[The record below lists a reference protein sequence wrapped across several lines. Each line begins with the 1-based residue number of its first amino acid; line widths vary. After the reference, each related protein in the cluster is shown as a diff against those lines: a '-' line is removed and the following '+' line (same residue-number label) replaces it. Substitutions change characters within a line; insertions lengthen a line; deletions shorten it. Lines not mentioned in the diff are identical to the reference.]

1 MGILNRVINILILL
15 AAIAAVVFSYMLFS
29 KRNDLTDG
37 WRKMAEAINATA
49 ATLDDKNASGTKA
62 AQELATE
69 KMKHTEYANLD
80 QVLPKLKDNASK
92 IVKQRNDLAMSLQ
105 KAANTLEIT
114 GVNAKDFQN
123 VTTYESKDK
132 DLSSKISDFKR
143 NRDNVFSNYVRT
155 GSTAG
160 VSISANDLK
169 DPSKANAAAQ
179 KVNTQINDI
188 KARRDRF
195 SSHIAA
201 VSRTLGLKNPNLGG
215 TNYASELNTSL
226 AAVRK
231 YKADADSTKNA
242 LAAEKRRTASLNNQI
257 AAHRKTI
264 SNHLADIKS
273 KQKRIDELLRVI
285 SDDGKSRI
293 PEKLLTSSDPECYGY
308 VKGKVEYIDKDY
320 GFITIN
326 IGRKYEFV
334 QKYGIKDNKVPFPLT
349 TGKIMTVARGLNSSS
364 PEFIGK
370 VLVAKVDDYSAICN
384 LVSGKLSDLRPG
396 DDVYFAAED
405 IAAAT
410 GKAAAPAQKTPAA
423 QQAPAKK

>member
-29 KRNDLTDG
+29 KRNELTDG

-49 ATLDDKNASGTKA
+49 ATLDDKSASGTKA
-62 AQELATE
+62 AQELATD
-69 KMKHTEYANLD
+69 KLKHTEYANLD

-92 IVKQRNDLAMSLQ
+92 IVKQRNDLAKSLQ
-105 KAANTLEIT
+105 DAANTLEIA

-123 VTTYESKDK
+123 VTTYEGKNK
-132 DLSSKISDFKR
+132 DLSGKISAFKS
-143 NRDNVFSNYVRT
+143 NRDSVFANYVRT
-155 GSTAG
+155 GSVAGASITA
-160 VSISANDLK
+160 NELK
-169 DPSKANAAAQ
+169 NPAQANAAAQ
-179 KVNTQINDI
+179 KVNAKINDI

-201 VSRTLGLKNPNLGG
+201 VSRTLGVKNPNLAGA
-215 TNYASELNTSL
+215 NYASELNTSL

-231 YKADADSTKNA
+231 VKAEADATKNA
-242 LAAEKRRTASLNNQI
+242 LAAEKRKTASLNNQI

-285 SDDGKSRI
+285 SDDGKSHI
-293 PEKLLTSSDPECYGY
+293 PAKLLKSSDPECYGY
-308 VKGKVEYIDKDY
+308 VKGKIEYIDKDY
-320 GFITIN
+320 GFVTIN
-326 IGRKYEFV
+326 VGKKYEFV
-334 QKYGIKDNKVPFPLT
+334 QKYGIKDNKVPFPLPV
-349 TGKIMTVARGLNSSS
+349 GKIMTIARGLNSDS

-370 VLVAKVDDYSAICN
+370 LLVTKVDDYNAICN
-384 LVSGKLSDLRPG
+384 LVSGKLSDLRVG

-410 GKAAAPAQKTPAA
+410 GKADAQK
-423 QQAPAKK
+423 APAKK